1 MAAERVYEDEA
12 VVIERLANLGPLSN
26 NAYLLR
32 ARAGGS
38 VIIVDAPEGSE
49 AILEALGDANAA
61 GVILTHSHRDHWGGH
76 EVLRGR
82 IAGPFFAS
90 TAEVNLDAV
99 EGSGLVVRLDDG
111 EPFTFD
117 GVPVQIIHTPGHTP
131 GSMCLRVGGALLTGD
146 TLFPGGP
153 GYSRSHEALLEEIE
167 SITTR
172 LYPLGDELLVLP
184 GHGDS
189 TTVGAS
195 KAEYAVFAS
204 KEHAPDLKGDVLWAE
219 S

>member
-1 MAAERVYEDEA
+1 MAAERVYEDET

-26 NAYLLR
+26 NAYLVRDR
-32 ARAGGS
+32 ANGR
-38 VIIVDAPEGSE
+38 VLVVDAPEGSE
-49 AILEALGDANAA
+49 AIVEALGDAELA
-61 GVILTHSHRDHWGGH
+61 GVVLTHSHRDHWAGQ
-76 EVLRGR
+76 EVLR
-82 IAGPFFAS
+82 AHAPKALFHVS
-90 TAEVNLDAV
+90 SEEVNREPIEAGGVLIPH
-99 EGSGLVVRLDDG
+99 DDG
-111 EPFTFD
+111 EVFAV
-117 GVPVQIIHTPGHTP
+117 GGLEVIHTPGHTP
-131 GSMCLRVGGALLTGD
+131 GSICLRVGGALLTGD

-153 GYSRSHEALLEEIE
+153 GYSRDHAALLQEIE

-189 TTVGAS
+189 TTIGAS

-204 KEHAPDLKGDVLWAE
+204 TEHAGDLRGDVLWAR